1 VIAQIKQQ
9 RAEEWV
15 VTAAVQPQLVSAC
28 AATSSSAAS
37 RASAVA
43 SSSDATTAAATS
55 AAAADLETPER
66 GNKRVRQSVPTDRFC
81 PVGPPSSSSQRCR
94 KRAKVAGAASTRK
107 QVDAAVLAIETEFA
121 SLIRQ
126 LPQRRAGEGQRA
138 GTRVRL
144 ACLPACLPVCL
155 NVCACVCVHESVP
168 GPSACASIRACMPCL
183 AMWHG
188 VHV

>member
-1 VIAQIKQQ
+1 MAQIKQQ
-9 RAEEWV
+9 RASAGPGG

-28 AATSSSAAS
+28 AATSSSAAARVS
-37 RASAVA
+37 ARAVA

-66 GNKRVRQSVPTDRFC
+66 GNKRVRKSVPTERFC
-81 PVGPPSSSSQRCR
+81 PPSSNSHRCR
-94 KRAKVAGAASTRK
+94 KRAKVAGAAARATK
-107 QVDAAVLAIETEFA
+107 QVDAAVQEIETGFA
-121 SLIRQ
+121 SLRH
-126 LPQRRAGEGQRA
+126 LPQRRAGEAQRA

-155 NVCACVCVHESVP
+155 NVRAMCVHESVRP
-168 GPSACASIRACMPCL
+168 CVRPSVHACRHC
-183 AMWHG
+183 